1 MEKRK
6 RSTRVWQKLKIA
18 QEHNKA
24 IRKLKEKNYLFNDC
38 SILSRAKGKWQQNL
52 NKVSKRLR
60 ILVFDNILKML
71 SDYLFH
77 F

>member
-24 IRKLKEKNYLFNDC
+24 KRKLKEKTIWSTTVQY
-38 SILSRAKGKWQQNL
+38 SREQKENG
-52 NKVSKRLR
+52 NKISTKLARDF
-60 ILVFDNILKML
+60 VF
-71 SDYLFH
+71 
-77 F
+77 